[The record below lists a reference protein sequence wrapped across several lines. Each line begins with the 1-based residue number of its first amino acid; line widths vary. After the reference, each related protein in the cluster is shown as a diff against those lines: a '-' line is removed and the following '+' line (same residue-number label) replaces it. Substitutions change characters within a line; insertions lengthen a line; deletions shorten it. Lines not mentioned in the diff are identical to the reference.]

1 MTRKTSSIPAFPFIP
16 LLAGLA
22 LLFSLAPARAYPEF
36 QREIARKSGRAINCA
51 MCHGH
56 PDGPEGAAFG
66 QIGSLTP
73 DQIKSLQVARA
84 AFAPGQT
91 VDNPLLNAFGNH
103 IIKDLGKKK
112 FLVLRVTPDRLA
124 DALDPKSDLDRDG
137 IPDAQELRDG
147 THPLLK
153 SDGRP
158 WLLFRHN
165 FQRNRNQ
172 IVLTALAT
180 LADLYGLK
188 HLLQGF
194 AIAQGSDSA
203 EEEFGGEDS

>member
-1 MTRKTSSIPAFPFIP
+1 MKKTILHGTHAP
-16 LLAGLA
+16 LLAAVLVLA
-22 LLFSLAPARAYPEF
+22 SLSAASAYPEF
-36 QREIARKSGRAINCA
+36 QRAIARKSGRAINCA
-51 MCHGH
+51 MCHNH

-73 DQIKSLQVARA
+73 EQIKKLQEARA
-84 AFAPGQT
+84 AFLPGRN
-91 VDNPLLNAFGNH
+91 VENPLLNAFGNH
-103 IIKDLGKKK
+103 IIKDIGKKK
-112 FLVLRVTPDRLA
+112 FLELRLTPDRLA
-124 DALDPKSDLDRDG
+124 DALDPKSDLDHDG

-165 FQRNRNQ
+165 FQKNRGQ
-172 IVLTALAT
+172 IILTVLAT
-180 LADLYGLK
+180 LAGLYGLK

-203 EEEFGGEDS
+203 RKEFWSEDT